1 MDEKNTKINYYQ
13 KSQIEIDKIVRE
25 GKRPTIALH
34 ACCGPCSTYPLEFLA
49 PFFDITILYPNSN
62 IYPSEEYFRRLNE
75 LKKYIEIFNKENG
88 YSVKLVEF
96 EYKNEEFNKKL
107 EIYKDEPE
115 GGKRCFLCFTLRM
128 DEAYKY
134 ADELGFDYVTTVMT
148 ISRQKNS
155 QVLNKIGNEL
165 SAKYKT
171 KYFYSDFKKKN
182 GINRSYEL
190 RRKYNLYNQQY
201 CGCVYSYAHYLKK
214 IEGTKEN

>member
-1 MDEKNTKINYYQ
+1 
-13 KSQIEIDKIVRE
+13 
-25 GKRPTIALH
+25 
-34 ACCGPCSTYPLEFLA
+34 
-49 PFFDITILYPNSN
+49 
-62 IYPSEEYFRRLNE
+62 
-75 LKKYIEIFNKENG
+75 
-88 YSVKLVEF
+88 
-96 EYKNEEFNKKL
+96 
-107 EIYKDEPE
+107 
-115 GGKRCFLCFTLRM
+115 M

-134 ADELGFDYVTTVMT
+134 ADELGFDYFATVMT

-155 QVLNKIGNEL
+155 QVLNKIGEEL